1 MTTTRVTPQI
11 ICQIIQ
17 KCMVL
22 EDDQIWIYN
31 QRRAIPEDKRLYVV
45 VGLVGFKAYGSTNV
59 CNLDTGL
66 TDELSQFMQETVSI
80 DLFSYTTEALE
91 RYTQIMGSLKSS
103 YSQQVQ
109 ELYALKIADL
119 PLTINDVSAIEGIA
133 RLNRISIALSVLR
146 KYSMLIAADYYDQ
159 LSPGYVQ
166 FVNK

>member
-45 VGLVGFKAYGSTNV
+45 VGLAGFKMYGNTNV
-59 CNLDTGL
+59 SNLETGL
-66 TDELSQFMQETVSI
+66 TDELSQFMQETITI

-91 RYTQIMGSLKSS
+91 RYPQIMGSLKSS

-109 ELYALKIADL
+109 ELYALKIADF
-119 PLTINDVSAIEGIA
+119 PLTINDVSGIEGIA

-146 KYSMLIAADYYDQ
+146 KYSMMISADYYDQ